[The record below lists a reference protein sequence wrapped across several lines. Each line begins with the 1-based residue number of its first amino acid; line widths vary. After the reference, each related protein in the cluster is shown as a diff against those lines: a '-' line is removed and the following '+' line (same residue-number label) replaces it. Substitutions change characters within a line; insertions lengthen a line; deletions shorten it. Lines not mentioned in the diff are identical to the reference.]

1 MRLVRLVAHLQPISI
16 RKVCDHPRG
25 QCSVIAVEF
34 HESAMNR
41 SPNHRRIAPPNRV
54 GTFCRAMVSTLGL
67 LLCAVFFAG
76 CEEHATQA
84 PQQQIPKV
92 QITMPVTKSVIDY
105 EYYTGRTSAP
115 YSQNVRAKVNG
126 YLVRWNFADKND
138 KAPTKDF
145 NFVVGQE
152 VKRDQILFKID
163 PRPYQATY
171 DQAVAQVNLAK
182 AQLELAKADYARA
195 LQVAKTPGAIS
206 QQDVDKYLAAQAK
219 AEAEV
224 AAQQA
229 NSESALL
236 NLQFTDVKTDIDGI
250 VGRNLL
256 SVGNLV
262 EANTLLTT
270 VVSEDPMYVYFDI
283 DENTLD
289 RIAKLMREG
298 KLKSE
303 RTGENKYEKYPVDL
317 GLTNTNDYP
326 YTAYIDFVN
335 NEIDPTTGTLEIRGV
350 IANPKPAVGPRVFIP
365 DMYLRIRLPIG
376 DPYDALLIPQDAIN
390 TDQSQKFVY
399 VAGPDNV
406 VERRPIQAGQIQS
419 DQLQIAIPEQIIREQ
434 NGIRPAKPGEKGAEP
449 SLTAND
455 RVIIGGLQMIRP
467 GMKVEIRPTA
477 TTGQ

>member
-1 MRLVRLVAHLQPISI
+1 
-16 RKVCDHPRG
+16 
-25 QCSVIAVEF
+25 
-34 HESAMNR
+34 MNQ
-41 SPNHRRIAPPNRV
+41 SSNPCWIAPNTAGIVRPAV
-54 GTFCRAMVSTLGL
+54 VSILGL
-67 LLCAVFFAG
+67 LLCAVIVAG
-76 CEEHATQA
+76 CQEHAAQA
-84 PQQQIPKV
+84 PEQQIPKV
-92 QITMPVTKSVIDY
+92 QVQMPVTKSVTDY
-105 EYYTGRTSAP
+105 EFYTGRTSAP
-115 YSQNVRAKVNG
+115 YSQDVRSKVNG

-145 NFVVGQE
+145 NFTVGQE

-182 AQLELAKADYARA
+182 AQLDLAKADYARA

-236 NLQFTDVKTDIDGI
+236 NLQFTDVKTDVDGI

-270 VVSEDPMYVYFDI
+270 VVSQDPMYVYFDI

-298 KLKSE
+298 KLKGAKSE
-303 RTGENKYEKYPVDL
+303 DNKYDKYPVDV
-317 GLTNTNDYP
+317 GLTNTEDYP

-335 NEIDPTTGTLEIRGV
+335 NQIDPTTGTLQVRGV
-350 IANPKPAVGPRVFIP
+350 IPNPKPAVGPRVFIP
-365 DMYLRIRLPIG
+365 DMYLRVRLPIG
-376 DPYDALLIPQDAIN
+376 DPHDALLIPQDAIN

-399 VAGPDNV
+399 VAGPDNI
-406 VERRPIQAGQIQS
+406 VERRPIQVGQIQS
-419 DQLQIAIPEQIIREQ
+419 NQLQVAIPEQIIRDKD
-434 NGIRPAKPGEKGAEP
+434 GVRPAKPDEKGAEP

-455 RVIIGGLQMIRP
+455 RIIIGGLQMIRQ
-467 GMKVEIRPTA
+467 GMKVEIRPS
-477 TTGQ
+477 TTDQ